1 MKKTKIAAVIMSAAL
16 LTGMTGCESETT
28 PSTPTGGT
36 APTAAPATTAPATTT
51 DPDEDAATDQKV
63 NEISSKD
70 YTPDGNAGKI
80 RYLGYYDLAGD
91 QKSSE
96 PYLIFH
102 SDQYGGEIEYIN
114 CSSGSAYFDALGT
127 MIASD
132 DSPDLVLYE
141 WLSFPGGMSKG
152 MYEPLDEYFDTDTE
166 LWSDMAKTI
175 EDFAYKGKHYYYPF
189 RMRTYFALNY
199 NRRTIE
205 EAGLKDPSE
214 LYKEGNWTWDTWRD
228 LMIDFCNISDDNI
241 GYISAADVLASV
253 VATTGVNLV
262 DVQPDGTAVDN
273 LADPNVLRAM
283 QFIEDLYRYGL
294 MHQKQLGD
302 WVSPDVWAVNS
313 DHALFLGLEPSWCYE
328 AATKKIQNPPGVEND
343 VHDTVSDFAFVP
355 FPRDPN
361 ADKYYQACDSYGYM
375 VPKGAKNI
383 KGSVDWIYCN
393 RVYETDEN
401 VIARTRQQHI
411 SPDPITFVE
420 GKFAGER
427 KWQMTWDESVYDMLL
442 DLTDPTKF
450 EFNFD
455 DCYGFN
461 SELSTTIIGSML
473 DEVGFNGG
481 SYSQLSN
488 QYIPVIDDIIG
499 SVG

>member
-1 MKKTKIAAVIMSAAL
+1 MKKTRIAAAL
-16 LTGMTGCESETT
+16 LAAAMLAGVTGCEDENPVSAPPDAPLVTT
-28 PSTPTGGT
+28 P
-36 APTAAPATTAPATTT
+36 AATTT
-51 DPDEDAATDQKV
+51 VDPDENAATDQKV
-63 NEISSKD
+63 EEISSKD

-102 SDQYGGEIEYIN
+102 SDQYGGEIEYIS
-114 CSSGSAYFDALGT
+114 CSSGGAYFDALGT
-127 MIASD
+127 MIAAD

-152 MYEPLDEYFDTDTE
+152 MYEPLDEYFDVDTE
-166 LWSDMAKTI
+166 LWKGMKKTI
-175 EDFAYKGKHYYYPF
+175 DDFEYKGKHYYYPF
-189 RMRTYFALNY
+189 RLRTYFALNY

-205 EAGLKDPSE
+205 EAGLKDPYE

-228 LMIDFCNISDDNI
+228 MMISFCNLSEDNI
-241 GYISAADVLASV
+241 GYISAADVLVSI
-253 VATTGVNLV
+253 VATTGVNFV
-262 DVQPDGTAVDN
+262 DVQPDGTSVNN
-273 LADPNVLRAM
+273 LADPSVLRAM

-302 WVSPDVWAVNS
+302 WVPPDLWATNS
-313 DHALFLGLEPSWCYE
+313 DRALFLGLEPSWCYE
-328 AATKKIQNPPGVEND
+328 SATSKVQNPKGVEND
-343 VHDTVSDFAFVP
+343 IHDTISDFAFVP

-383 KGSVDWIYCN
+383 KGAVDWIYCN

-401 VIARTRQQHI
+401 VIARTREQHLH
-411 SPDPITFVE
+411 PDVITYVD

-427 KWQMTWDESVYDMLL
+427 KWQMMWDESVYDTML
-442 DLTDPTKF
+442 DLTDPTIF

-455 DCYGFN
+455 NCFGFTT
-461 SELSTTIIGSML
+461 ELSTTIIGSML

-488 QYIPVIDDIIG
+488 QYIPVVDDIING
-499 SVG
+499 VR